1 MTKRVTT
8 TFFALLLASSA
19 FLGCNRDPA
28 PPPAPSPAQPS
39 GPGAEPASEPQ
50 AAHPGSGPYEL
61 LCASCHGNDGT
72 PTGAG
77 RAVGAPSLRTSR
89 VASLPAEDIMRLVH
103 EGRGNMRPIDIED
116 AALADVIGY
125 LRTFSQP

>member
-1 MTKRVTT
+1 MTERISIT
-8 TFFALLLASSA
+8 LLAILLAAGAGSA
-19 FLGCNRDPA
+19 CDRGGA
-28 PPPAPSPAQPS
+28 PDGPPAPGTPAPTAQPT
-39 GPGAEPASEPQ
+39 SEPQ
-50 AAHPGSGPYEL
+50 PAHPGSGPYEL

-77 RAVGAPSLRTSR
+77 RAVGAPSLRTAR
-89 VASLPAEDIMRLVH
+89 VAGLPAEDIMRLVH

-125 LRTFSQP
+125 IRTFSQP